1 MKIAFVGKGGS
12 GKSTL
17 SALFVRY
24 LQQVRKRS
32 VLAID
37 ADLNMNL
44 AGLLGVKVSEETLM
58 ARPDVAETIR
68 VFLKGN
74 NSRISEVSK
83 FLPTSPPG
91 AGSNLVR
98 NAGEPGLQPFCVEVS
113 KTPLV
118 NLLTVGSY
126 DKDGIGQTCYHS
138 HLFVA
143 ENILSHTVTSSD
155 FTVVTD
161 MVAGTDAFAYSMHLQ
176 FDAIVLIAEPT
187 PESTE
192 VCKLYMDLAKQ
203 SGVDALVHLV
213 GNKVEDADDIE
224 FIRKTVEKNLL
235 VSVPSMPKLKKARQR
250 GETVGSELLDP
261 ALTQIM
267 RIIENEAH
275 LPAISP
281 AQRLEMLHKLHLKLN
296 EKQWVKNGYG
306 DVAEQIDPDF
316 QYLPTL
322 PKLAGA
328 MS

>member
-12 GKSTL
+12 S
-17 SALFVRY
+17 LFIRY
-24 LQQVRKRS
+24 LQQVRNRN

-44 AGLLGVKVSEETLM
+44 AGLLGVMVNEETLM
-58 ARPDVAETIR
+58 ARPQVAESIR
-68 VFLKGN
+68 TFLRGDN
-74 NSRISEVSK
+74 RRVSEIAK
-83 FLPTSPPG
+83 FLPTTPP
-91 AGSNLVR
+91 ASGSNLVR
-98 NAGEPGLQPFCVEVS
+98 NAAEPGLLPFCVEVS
-113 KTPLV
+113 KTPVV

-155 FTVVTD
+155 FTIVCD

-192 VCKLYMDLAKQ
+192 VCRLYVDLARQ
-203 SGVDALVHLV
+203 AGVDELVHLV

-224 FIRKTVEKNLL
+224 FISKAVDKKLL
-235 VSVPSMPKLKKARQR
+235 VSVPAMPRLKKARQR
-250 GETVGSELLDP
+250 GEIVGAELLDP

-275 LPAISP
+275 LPAVSP
-281 AQRLEMLHKLHLKLN
+281 AKRLQMLHRLHLKLN
-296 EKQWVKNGYG
+296 EKQWVKSGYG
-306 DVAEQIDPDF
+306 DVADQIDPNF
-316 QYLPTL
+316 QYLPEF
-322 PKLAGA
+322 AGA
-328 MS
+328 LK

>member
-17 SALFVRY
+17 SSLFIRY
-24 LQQVRKRS
+24 LQHVRKRN

-44 AGLLGVKVSEETLM
+44 AGLLGVKVEEGTLM
-58 ARPDVAETIR
+58 ARPEVAEAIR
-68 VFLKGN
+68 SYLKGEN
-74 NSRISEVSK
+74 QRITEVAK
-83 FLPTSPPG
+83 FLPTTPP
-91 AGSNLVR
+91 ATGSNLVK
-98 NAGEPGLQPFCVEVS
+98 NAAEPGILPFCAKVS
-113 KTPLV
+113 DSPIV

-143 ENILSHTVTSSD
+143 ENILSHTVTSPE
-155 FTVVTD
+155 FTIVCD

-192 VCKLYMDLAKQ
+192 VCKLYVDLARQ
-203 SGVDALVHLV
+203 SGVDELIHLV
-213 GNKVEDADDIE
+213 GNKVEDAEDNE
-224 FIRKTVEKNLL
+224 FICKAVDKKLL
-235 VSVPSMPKLKKARQR
+235 VSIPALPRLKKSRQR
-250 GETVGSELLDP
+250 GEIVAAELLDP

-275 LPAISP
+275 QPLVSP
-281 AQRLEMLHKLHLKLN
+281 ARRLEMLHKLHLKLN
-296 EKQWVKNGYG
+296 EKQWVQTGYG
-306 DVAEQIDPDF
+306 DVAGQIDPDF
-316 QYLPTL
+316 QYLPEF
-322 PKLAGA
+322 AGA
-328 MS
+328 L

>member
-17 SALFVRY
+17 SSLFIRY
-24 LQQVRKRS
+24 LQQVRRRN

-44 AGLLGVKVSEETLM
+44 AGLLGVKVDESTLM
-58 ARPDVAETIR
+58 ARPEVAESIR
-68 VFLKGN
+68 NFLKGDN
-74 NSRISEVSK
+74 KRIEDVSK
-83 FLPTSPPG
+83 FLPTTPPG

-98 NAGEPGLQPFCVEVS
+98 NAAEPGLLPFCAKVS
-113 KTPLV
+113 DYPVV
-118 NLLTVGSY
+118 NLMTVGSY

-143 ENILSHTVTSSD
+143 ENILAHCVTSPD
-155 FTVVTD
+155 FTVVCD

-192 VCKLYMDLAKQ
+192 VCKLYVDLARQ
-203 SGVDALVHLV
+203 SGMDGLVHLV
-213 GNKVEDADDIE
+213 GNKVEDADDTE
-224 FIRKTVEKNLL
+224 FIRKTVDKSLL
-235 VSVPSMPKLKKARQR
+235 VSIPAMPRLKKARQR
-250 GETVGSELLDP
+250 GEVVGGELLDP

-275 LPAISP
+275 QPIISP
-281 AQRLEMLHKLHLKLN
+281 ARRLEMLHKLHLKLN
-296 EKQWVKNGYG
+296 EKQWVKTGYG
-306 DVAEQIDPDF
+306 DVAGQIDPGF
-316 QYLPTL
+316 LYIPE
-322 PKLAGA
+322 LAGA
-328 MS
+328 V

>member
-17 SALFVRY
+17 SSLFIRY
-24 LQQVRKRS
+24 LQQVRNRN

-44 AGLLGVKVSEETLM
+44 AGLLGVMVNEETLM
-58 ARPDVAETIR
+58 ARPQVAESIR
-68 VFLKGN
+68 TFLRGDN
-74 NSRISEVSK
+74 RRVSEIAK
-83 FLPTSPPG
+83 FLPTTPP
-91 AGSNLVR
+91 ASGSNLVR
-98 NAGEPGLQPFCVEVS
+98 NAAEPGLLPFCVEVS
-113 KTPLV
+113 KTPVV

-155 FTVVTD
+155 FTIVCD

-192 VCKLYMDLAKQ
+192 VCRLYVDLARQ
-203 SGVDALVHLV
+203 AGVDELVHLV

-224 FIRKTVEKNLL
+224 FISKAVDKKLL
-235 VSVPSMPKLKKARQR
+235 VSVPAMPRLKKARQR
-250 GETVGSELLDP
+250 GEIVGAELLDP

-275 LPAISP
+275 LPAVSP
-281 AQRLEMLHKLHLKLN
+281 AKRLQMLHRLHLKLN
-296 EKQWVKNGYG
+296 EKQWVKSGYG
-306 DVAEQIDPDF
+306 DVADQIDPNF
-316 QYLPTL
+316 QYLPEF
-322 PKLAGA
+322 AGA
-328 MS
+328 LK

>member
-17 SALFVRY
+17 SSLFIRY
-24 LQQVRKRS
+24 LQQVRKRN

-44 AGLLGVKVSEETLM
+44 AGLLGVQVDESTLM
-58 ARPDVAETIR
+58 ARPEVAEAIR
-68 VFLKGN
+68 VFLKGDN
-74 NSRISEVSK
+74 KRISEISK
-83 FLPTSPPG
+83 FLPTTPPG
-91 AGSNLVR
+91 SGSRLVR
-98 NAGEPGLQPFCVEVS
+98 KAAEPALLPYSAEVS
-113 KTPLV
+113 VAPIV

-143 ENILSHTVTSSD
+143 ENILSHTVTAPD
-155 FTVVTD
+155 FTIVCD

-192 VCKLYMDLAKQ
+192 VCKLYMDLARQ

-224 FIRKTVEKNLL
+224 FIRNTVDKKLL
-235 VSVPSMPKLKKARQR
+235 VSVPSLPKLKKARQR
-250 GETVGSELLDP
+250 GEIVGAELLDP

-267 RIIENEAH
+267 RIIENEAQ
-275 LPAISP
+275 LPAISS
-281 AQRLEMLHKLHLKLN
+281 ADRLKMLHKLHLKLS
-296 EKQWVKNGYG
+296 EKQWVKQGYG
-306 DVAEQIDPDF
+306 DVTGQIDADF
-316 QYLPTL
+316 QYLPQ
-322 PKLAGA
+322 LAGA
-328 MS
+328 HS

>member
-17 SALFVRY
+17 SSLFIRY
-24 LQQVRKRS
+24 LQQVRKRN

-44 AGLLGVKVSEETLM
+44 AGLLGVKVDESTLM
-58 ARPDVAETIR
+58 ARPEVAESIR
-68 VFLKGN
+68 GFLKGDN
-74 NSRISEVSK
+74 KRIAEISK
-83 FLPTSPPG
+83 FLPTTPPA

-98 NAGEPGLQPFCVEVS
+98 NAAEPALLPYCAEVS
-113 KTPLV
+113 SSPVV

-143 ENILSHTVTSSD
+143 ENILSHTVTAPD
-155 FTVVTD
+155 FTIVCD

-192 VCKLYMDLAKQ
+192 VCKLYMDLARQ
-203 SGVDALVHLV
+203 SGIDALVHLV

-224 FIRKTVEKNLL
+224 FICKAVDKKLL
-235 VSVPSMPKLKKARQR
+235 VSVPALPKLKKARQR
-250 GETVGSELLDP
+250 GEIVGAELLDP

-267 RIIENEAH
+267 RIIENEAQ
-275 LPAISP
+275 LPTISP
-281 AQRLEMLHKLHLKLN
+281 ADRLQMLYKLHLKLN
-296 EKQWVKNGYG
+296 EKQWVKQGYG
-306 DVAEQIDPDF
+306 DVAGQIDAEF
-316 QYLPTL
+316 QYLSQLMGTF
-322 PKLAGA
+322 
-328 MS
+328 S

>member
-17 SALFVRY
+17 SSLFIRY

-44 AGLLGVKVSEETLM
+44 AGLLGVKVEEKTLM
-58 ARPDVAETIR
+58 ARPEVAETIR
-68 VFLKGN
+68 VFLKGKN
-74 NSRISEVSK
+74 QRVSDVSK
-83 FLPTSPPG
+83 FLPTTPP
-91 AGSNLVR
+91 ASGSNLVCK
-98 NAGEPGLQPFCVEVS
+98 AAEPGLLPYCAEVS
-113 KTPLV
+113 QSPIV

-143 ENILSHTVTSSD
+143 ENILSHTVTSPD
-155 FTVVTD
+155 FTIVCD

-192 VCKLYMDLAKQ
+192 VCKLYMDLARQ
-203 SGVDALVHLV
+203 AGVDALVHLV
-213 GNKVEDADDIE
+213 GNKVEDADDID
-224 FIRKTVEKNLL
+224 FICKAVDKKLL
-235 VSVPSMPKLKKARQR
+235 VSVPSLPKLKKARQR
-250 GETVGSELLDP
+250 GEVVGGELLDP

-267 RIIENEAH
+267 RIIENEAQ

-296 EKQWVKNGYG
+296 EKQWVKQGYG
-306 DVAEQIDPDF
+306 DLADQIDSDF
-316 QYLPTL
+316 QYIPQF
-322 PKLAGA
+322 AGVR
-328 MS
+328 

>member
-17 SALFVRY
+17 SSLFIRY
-24 LQQVRKRS
+24 LQQVRKRN

-44 AGLLGVKVSEETLM
+44 AGLLGVKVDEKTLM
-58 ARPDVAETIR
+58 ASPDVAQAIR
-68 VFLKGN
+68 SFLRGDNK
-74 NSRISEVSK
+74 RISEVSK
-83 FLPTSPPG
+83 FLPTTPPG

-98 NAGEPGLQPFCVEVS
+98 SADEPGLKPFAVAVS
-113 KTPLV
+113 QWPVV

-143 ENILSHTVTSSD
+143 ENILSHTVTSPD
-155 FTVVTD
+155 FTIVCD

-192 VCKLYMDLAKQ
+192 VCKLYLDLARQ
-203 SGVDALVHLV
+203 SGVDQLIHLV
-213 GNKVEDADDIE
+213 GNKVEDGDDIE
-224 FIRKTVEKNLL
+224 FISKIVDKKLL

-250 GETVGSELLDP
+250 GEIVGGELLDP

-267 RIIENEAH
+267 RMIENQAQM
-275 LPAISP
+275 PSISP

-296 EKQWVKNGYG
+296 DKQWVQLGYG
-306 DVAEQIDPDF
+306 DVADQIDPDF
-316 QYLPTL
+316 QYLPR
-322 PKLAGA
+322 LAGA
-328 MS
+328 VS

>member
-17 SALFVRY
+17 SSLFVRY
-24 LQQVRKRS
+24 LQQVRKRN

-44 AGLLGVKVSEETLM
+44 AGLLGVEVDESKLM
-58 ARPDVAETIR
+58 ARPEVAEAVRT
-68 VFLKGN
+68 FLKGD
-74 NSRISEVSK
+74 NSRVAEVSK
-83 FLPTSPPG
+83 FLPTTPP
-91 AGSNLVR
+91 ASGSNLVR
-98 NAGEPGLQPFCVEVS
+98 SADEPGLMPFSVGVSQQPI
-113 KTPLV
+113 V

-155 FTVVTD
+155 FTVVCD

-192 VCKLYMDLAKQ
+192 VCRLFMGLAKE
-203 SGVDALVHLV
+203 SGIDKIVHLV
-213 GNKVEDADDIE
+213 GNKVEDADDLD
-224 FIRKTVEKNLL
+224 FIRKTVEKELL
-235 VSVPSMPKLKKARQR
+235 VSVPSLAKLKKARQR
-250 GETVGSELLDP
+250 GETVSAEMLDP

-275 LPAISP
+275 TPQISP
-281 AQRLEMLHKLHLKLN
+281 SQRLQLLHKLHLKLN
-296 EKQWVKNGYG
+296 EKQWVKSGYG
-306 DVAEQIDPDF
+306 DLAGQIDSNF
-316 QYLPTL
+316 QYVPV
-322 PKLAGA
+322 LAGVA
-328 MS
+328 Q

>member
-17 SALFVRY
+17 SSLFIRY
-24 LQQVRKRS
+24 LQNVRKRN

-44 AGLLGVKVSEETLM
+44 AGLLGVTIDEQTLM
-58 ARPDVAETIR
+58 ARPDVAESIR
-68 VFLKGN
+68 NFLKGGN
-74 NSRISEVSK
+74 KRVPDVSK
-83 FLPTSPPG
+83 FLPTTPPG
-91 AGSNLVR
+91 AGSNLVCS
-98 NAGEPGLQPFCVEVS
+98 AQEPGLQPFCVNVS
-113 KTPLV
+113 QSPIV

-143 ENILSHTVTSSD
+143 ENILSHTVTSPD
-155 FTVVTD
+155 FTIVCD

-192 VCKLYMDLAKQ
+192 VCKLYMDLARQ
-203 SGVDALVHLV
+203 CGVDKLIHLV

-224 FIRKTVEKNLL
+224 FISKTVDKKLL
-235 VSVPSMPKLKKARQR
+235 VSVPALPQLKKARQR
-250 GETVGSELLDP
+250 GEIVGGELLDP
-261 ALTQIM
+261 RLTQVM
-267 RIIENEAH
+267 RIIENEAQ

-296 EKQWVKNGYG
+296 EKQWVQLGYG
-306 DVAEQIDPDF
+306 DVADQIDPDF
-316 QYLPTL
+316 QYLPH
-322 PKLAGA
+322 LAGA
-328 MS
+328 IK

>member
-17 SALFVRY
+17 SSLFIRY
-24 LQQVRKRS
+24 LQHVRKRN

-44 AGLLGVKVSEETLM
+44 AGLLGVKVNEDTLM
-58 ARPDVAETIR
+58 ARPEVAESMR
-68 VFLKGN
+68 GFLKGKN
-74 NSRISEVSK
+74 KRIADVAK
-83 FLPTSPPG
+83 FLPTTPPG
-91 AGSNLVR
+91 EGSNLVR
-98 NAGEPGLQPFCVEVS
+98 NAAEPGLLPFCAKVS
-113 KTPLV
+113 DSPTV

-143 ENILSHTVTSSD
+143 ENILSHTVTSPD
-155 FTVVTD
+155 FTIVCD

-192 VCKLYMDLAKQ
+192 VCRLYVDLARQ
-203 SGVDALVHLV
+203 CGVDDLIHLV
-213 GNKVEDADDIE
+213 GNKVEDAEDNE
-224 FIRKTVEKNLL
+224 FISKTVDKKLL
-235 VSVPSMPKLKKARQR
+235 VSIPAMPRLKKSRQR
-250 GETVGSELLDP
+250 GEIVGAELLDP

-275 LPAISP
+275 QPIVSP
-281 AQRLEMLHKLHLKLN
+281 ARRLEMLYELHLKLN
-296 EKQWVKNGYG
+296 EKQWVKTGYG
-306 DVAEQIDPDF
+306 DVAGQIDPSF
-316 QYLPTL
+316 QYMPE
-322 PKLAGA
+322 LAGA
-328 MS
+328 L

>member
-17 SALFVRY
+17 SSLFIRY
-24 LQQVRKRS
+24 LQQVRKRN

-44 AGLLGVKVSEETLM
+44 AGLLGVKVDENTLM
-58 ARPDVAETIR
+58 ARPEVAEKIR
-68 VFLKGN
+68 TFLKGSN
-74 NSRISEVSK
+74 PRIECVSK
-83 FLPTSPPG
+83 FLPTTPPG

-98 NAGEPGLQPFCVEVS
+98 SASEAGLLPFAVEVS
-113 KTPLV
+113 KTPAV

-126 DKDGIGQTCYHS
+126 DRDGIGQTCYHS

-143 ENILSHTVTSSD
+143 ENILSHTATSD
-155 FTVVTD
+155 EFTVVCD

-192 VCKLYMDLAKQ
+192 VCRLYVDLARE
-203 SGVDALVHLV
+203 SGVDGLIHLV
-213 GNKVEDADDIE
+213 GNKVEDADDVQ
-224 FIRKTVEKNLL
+224 FINNAVDKKLL
-235 VSVPSMPKLKKARQR
+235 ASVPSMPKLKKARQR
-250 GETVGSELLDP
+250 GETVQADLLDP
-261 ALTQIM
+261 TLTQVM

-275 LPAISP
+275 SSVISA

-296 EKQWVKNGYG
+296 AKQWVQQGYG
-306 DVAEQIDPDF
+306 DLAEQIDYDF
-316 QYLPTL
+316 EYLPE
-322 PKLAGA
+322 PAKAIK
-328 MS
+328 

>member
-17 SALFVRY
+17 SSLFIRY
-24 LQQVRKRS
+24 LQHVRKRN

-44 AGLLGVKVSEETLM
+44 AGLLGVKVEEGTLM
-58 ARPDVAETIR
+58 ARPEVAAAIR
-68 VFLKGN
+68 SYLKGEN
-74 NSRISEVSK
+74 QRITEVAK
-83 FLPTSPPG
+83 FLPTTPP
-91 AGSNLVR
+91 ATGSNLVK
-98 NAGEPGLQPFCVEVS
+98 NAAEPGILPFCAKVS
-113 KTPLV
+113 DSPIV

-143 ENILSHTVTSSD
+143 ENILSHTVTSPE
-155 FTVVTD
+155 FTIVCD

-192 VCKLYMDLAKQ
+192 VCKLYVDLARQ
-203 SGVDALVHLV
+203 SGVDELIHLV
-213 GNKVEDADDIE
+213 GNKVEDAEDNE
-224 FIRKTVEKNLL
+224 FICKAVDKKLL
-235 VSVPSMPKLKKARQR
+235 VSIPALPRLKKSRQR
-250 GETVGSELLDP
+250 GEIVAAELLDP

-275 LPAISP
+275 QPLVSP
-281 AQRLEMLHKLHLKLN
+281 ARRLEMLHKLHLKLN
-296 EKQWVKNGYG
+296 EKQWVQTGYG
-306 DVAEQIDPDF
+306 DVAGQIDPDF
-316 QYLPTL
+316 QYLPEF
-322 PKLAGA
+322 AGA
-328 MS
+328 L

>member
-17 SALFVRY
+17 SSLFIRY
-24 LQQVRKRS
+24 LQHVRKRN

-44 AGLLGVKVSEETLM
+44 AGLLGVRVDEDTLM
-58 ARPDVAETIR
+58 ARPDVAEAIR
-68 VFLKGN
+68 SYLKGQN
-74 NSRISEVSK
+74 PRITEVAK
-83 FLPTSPPG
+83 FLPTTPPA
-91 AGSNLVR
+91 AGSNLVK
-98 NAGEPGLQPFCVEVS
+98 NAAEPGLLPFCANVS
-113 KTPLV
+113 DSPIV

-143 ENILSHTVTSSD
+143 ENILSHTVTSPD
-155 FTVVTD
+155 FTIVCD

-192 VCKLYMDLAKQ
+192 VCKLYVDLARQ
-203 SGVDALVHLV
+203 SGVDDLIHLV
-213 GNKVEDADDIE
+213 GNKVEDAEDNE
-224 FIRKTVEKNLL
+224 FISKTVDKKLL
-235 VSVPSMPKLKKARQR
+235 VSIPAMPRLKKSRQR
-250 GETVGSELLDP
+250 GEIVAAELLDP

-275 LPAISP
+275 RPLVSP
-281 AQRLEMLHKLHLKLN
+281 ARRLEMLHKLHLKLN
-296 EKQWVKNGYG
+296 DKQWVKTGYG
-306 DVAEQIDPDF
+306 DVAGQIDPDF
-316 QYLPTL
+316 QYLPE
-322 PKLAGA
+322 LAGA
-328 MS
+328 V